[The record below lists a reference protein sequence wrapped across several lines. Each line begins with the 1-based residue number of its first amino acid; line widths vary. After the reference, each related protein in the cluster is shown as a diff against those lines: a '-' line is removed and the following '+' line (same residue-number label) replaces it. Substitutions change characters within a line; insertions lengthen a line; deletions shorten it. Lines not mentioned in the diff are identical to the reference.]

1 MTHDW
6 AGLVGADVT
15 PRISGVS
22 APMRPP
28 VFRVEAQLPEL
39 SLVILANVFS
49 SCLRGGRKVS
59 AQKASVSLLMAG
71 LPLIT

>member
-1 MTHDW
+1 MTQDR

-22 APMRPP
+22 APMRPS

-39 SLVILANVFS
+39 NLVILPNVFS
-49 SCLRGGRKVS
+49 SCLRGGRKGICTES
-59 AQKASVSLLMAG
+59 FSFLANG
-71 LPLIT
+71 WFTTD